1 MAAGTER
8 TPLLAALEGQIAA
21 GRSRLHMPGH
31 KGRLPFPLAEA
42 APYDLT
48 ELPDTDSLYEASG
61 CLLELERRYA
71 ALYEA
76 GDSFLSAGGST
87 LCIQTMLA
95 LLGPGAAICCDRTL
109 HTSAMNAIGLLGQR
123 PFFMGL
129 LRDPHGLPL
138 PPSPQQVSRLLDRHP
153 EVKAVYITS
162 PNYYGYLADIP
173 ALAAVAHAR
182 GALLLID
189 NAHGAH
195 LPFLQGVCH
204 PMAAGADLCCD
215 SLHKMLPAL
224 TGAAVLH
231 MAPGVPFSRGQ
242 VKRCMSWFGSTSPSY
257 LILLSC
263 DLLCGQLADR
273 LPGRLLQVQ
282 AQVRALCA
290 PGPDSYGGAAGSTG
304 VAGDAG
310 TAGDAGVAWG
320 TGFAREAGTTGS
332 LGGPDCPPQPA
343 GLSARDPLRL
353 ALPTHGQAQQM
364 RQLLYQNA
372 IEPELCDALAAVLLF
387 GAGSQLEDFA
397 RARRLICSLP
407 PLQPLPEGW
416 RLPLPEEPEM
426 GCLPREAMLA
436 PCELLP
442 VERALGRIAAA
453 NVQRCP
459 PGVPLALCGERIGR
473 ETILLLKN
481 YGVSALNVIK

>member
-8 TPLLAALEGQIAA
+8 TPLLAALEGQLAP

-31 KGRLPFPLAEA
+31 KGRLPFPLAGA
-42 APYDLT
+42 APFDLT
-48 ELPDTDSLYEASG
+48 ELPDTDSLYEDSG
-61 CLLELERRYA
+61 CLRELERRYA
-71 ALYEA
+71 TLYRA

-95 LLGPGAAICCDRTL
+95 LMGPGAAICCDRSL

-123 PFFMGL
+123 PFFLGL
-129 LRDPHGLPL
+129 MRDPHGLPL
-138 PPSPQQVSRLLDRHP
+138 PPSPQQVSRMLDRHP

-173 ALAAVAHAR
+173 ALAAAAHAR
-182 GALLLID
+182 GVLLLVD

-195 LPFLQGVCH
+195 LPFVEGVSH

-231 MAPGVPFSRGQ
+231 KAPGVPFPREE

-263 DLLCGQLADR
+263 DLLCGQLADE
-273 LPGRLLQVQ
+273 LPAKLLQVQ
-282 AQVRALCA
+282 AQVRALRA
-290 PGPDSYGGAAGSTG
+290 PGPDSHEGAVG
-304 VAGDAG
+304 VAC
-310 TAGDAGVAWG
+310 
-320 TGFAREAGTTGS
+320 S
-332 LGGPDCPPQPA
+332 LGGQPCPPRLA
-343 GLSARDPLRL
+343 GLPVRDPLRL
-353 ALPTHGQAQQM
+353 TLPTHGQAQPM
-364 RQLLYQNA
+364 RGLLYQNA

-387 GAGSQLEDFA
+387 GAGSQPDDFA
-397 RARRLICSLP
+397 RVRQLIGGLP
-407 PLQPLPEGW
+407 PLPPLPEGW
-416 RLPLPEEPEM
+416 RLPLPEEPELS
-426 GCLPREAMLA
+426 CLPREAMLS

-442 VERALGRIAAA
+442 VDETLGRIAAA

-459 PGVPLALCGERIGR
+459 PGAPLALCGERIGR